1 MEVADMDHILHG
13 AIAQFVS
20 RAEVAAAFAKAVRAG
35 LVKDD
40 VARNAQRRFA
50 EDWPDLARV
59 SVTEAVA
66 ERAERLAWEHG
77 LRGYDAVQLASA
89 VVLFLMG
96 YVSLWQPEVAQKA
109 REAVEGA
116 TPEQTSFPTPNKYQ
130 RNRLADG
137 EAKEFA
143 RIRAAAGDQTLIAGT
158 INPASPKRVI
168 PSASIAAWL
177 DGAG

>member
-1 MEVADMDHILHG
+1 MIAYLDASALVKRYIVERGSHETVELTADSDVTATSI
-13 AIAQFVS
+13 VS

-66 ERAERLAWEHG
+66 ERAERLAWEYS

-89 VVLFLMG
+89 LTWQESVGEEIVLATFDQQ
-96 YVSLWQPEVAQKA
+96 LWEAAKQAGLKTWPEH
-109 REAVEGA
+109 
-116 TPEQTSFPTPNKYQ
+116 
-130 RNRLADG
+130 
-137 EAKEFA
+137 
-143 RIRAAAGDQTLIAGT
+143 GT
-158 INPASPKRVI
+158 
-168 PSASIAAWL
+168 
-177 DGAG
+177 